1 MSLLTSADYPAI
13 RAALD
18 VHLDSTLLPDS
29 IIALN
34 IYQGAA
40 EMEVKR
46 RDPLAETR
54 TGDDA
59 TRVRLA
65 AIYLCAAALAPAI
78 PRLVSQTLDGHT
90 VTVDGATWRDLA
102 ARLTALAYEHLQT
115 VTSVT
120 PQVGAFHFARAA
132 GGRGKW

>member
-18 VHLDSTLLPDS
+18 VHLDAALLPDS
-29 IIALN
+29 VIALSV
-34 IYQGAA
+34 YHTAA
-40 EMEVKR
+40 EMEVTR
-46 RDPLAETR
+46 RVPDAATR
-54 TGDDA
+54 TGEDA
-59 TRVRLA
+59 TRVKLA

-90 VTVDGATWRDLA
+90 VSVDGATWQDLA
-102 ARLTALAYEHLQT
+102 ARLTALAHDHLQT
-115 VTSVT
+115 VTG
-120 PQVGAFHFARAA
+120 GAPTLAPFHFARAA

>member
-102 ARLTALAYEHLQT
+102 ERLTALAYEHLQT
-115 VTSVT
+115 VTSAT
-120 PQVGAFHFARAA
+120 LQVGAFHFARAS

>member
-1 MSLLTSADYPAI
+1 MSLLTSADYPAV

-102 ARLTALAYEHLQT
+102 ARLTALAYEHLRT

>member
-78 PRLVSQTLDGHT
+78 PRILSQSLEGHFFSIQA
-90 VTVDGATWRDLA
+90 ATWQDLA
-102 ARLTALAYEHLQT
+102 ARLTALAHDHLQT
-115 VTSVT
+115 VTG
-120 PQVGAFHFARAA
+120 GAPTLAPFHFARAA